1 MTEVGISFR
10 EEAALEFRSVTFRY
24 EGATRDALRDVSL
37 RVLPGT
43 VVVVTGESGCGKTT
57 LTRMANGLIPLAYK
71 GRQRGEVRVSSR
83 TVGSWSTSGLAR
95 TVGSVFQNPRT
106 QFVSADV
113 LSEMVFECE
122 NLGMG
127 RTEMEHRLAE
137 ATELFGIADLLGRS
151 VDGLSGGQR
160 QLVMLACAAM
170 PDPELYVLD
179 EPTASLDVPAMKC
192 LARAVKRLKA
202 AGKTVVI
209 SEHRLWWLADVADR
223 IVVMH
228 EGRIRLD
235 CTLQEFADIPAARRR
250 SWGLRALSV
259 AEMADEIRGSE
270 ASPTG
275 MRPILEAEALT
286 VAYRRCPAVIR
297 ELGVSVGAGRAIALA
312 GQNGAGKSTLARCMA
327 GVMGERGGSV
337 SVEGRPLRWRRR
349 AGKVYLALQE
359 PGYQLFSSTVWDE
372 LRSALG
378 RRCPSDDE
386 AAHRVGCMMTNLGLE
401 GLEDMHPLALSGGQ
415 RQRLSIGA
423 GLLSGARVLVLDEP
437 TSGLDRTNM
446 VRIASQLRSLKRE
459 GVGICVI
466 THDFEFLCAVCD
478 EVAWLDQGQIV
489 EKVSIEQSN
498 LAHLEALFGFN
509 RTDQRERRDIA
520 RGDKACM

>member
-10 EEAALEFRSVTFRY
+10 EEAALEFHSVTFRY

-137 ATELFGIADLLGRS
+137 TTELFGIADLLGRS

-192 LARAVKRLKA
+192 LAHAVKRLKA

-235 CTLQEFADIPAARRR
+235 CPCRNLRVSQRRVAGHGACER
-250 SWGLRALSV
+250 SAWRKWRTRSGEVRPRQRGCGLSW
-259 AEMADEIRGSE
+259 
-270 ASPTG
+270 
-275 MRPILEAEALT
+275 RP
-286 VAYRRCPAVIR
+286 RR
-297 ELGVSVGAGRAIALA
+297 
-312 GQNGAGKSTLARCMA
+312 
-327 GVMGERGGSV
+327 
-337 SVEGRPLRWRRR
+337 LRWRI
-349 AGKVYLALQE
+349 GVAL
-359 PGYQLFSSTVWDE
+359 
-372 LRSALG
+372 R
-378 RRCPSDDE
+378 
-386 AAHRVGCMMTNLGLE
+386 
-401 GLEDMHPLALSGGQ
+401 
-415 RQRLSIGA
+415 
-423 GLLSGARVLVLDEP
+423 
-437 TSGLDRTNM
+437 
-446 VRIASQLRSLKRE
+446 
-459 GVGICVI
+459 
-466 THDFEFLCAVCD
+466 
-478 EVAWLDQGQIV
+478 
-489 EKVSIEQSN
+489 
-498 LAHLEALFGFN
+498 
-509 RTDQRERRDIA
+509 
-520 RGDKACM
+520 